1 MIAPSTYLAFL
12 VACIAL
18 ILVPGPSQALV
29 ISQTISHGRRHGAMT
44 AAGLNVGTLI
54 HALVAGFGLSAILVS
69 SALAFS
75 LVKYAGALY
84 LFYLGACALCRKPQV
99 GQLAASPTNRQVVLG
114 PSVLAGVLNP
124 KVALFFLAFLP
135 QFVDPA
141 HGPAMPQF
149 MLLGASM
156 AALDTASG
164 LVIVH
169 VVHRLRGRVLHSPRV
184 AALQDKLSGVVL
196 LLLGV
201 RLALQER

>member
-156 AALDTASG
+156 AMLDTAYA

>member
-156 AALDTASG
+156 AALDTAYG

-169 VVHRLRGRVLHSPRV
+169 VVHLLRGRVLHSPRV

>member
-114 PSVLAGVLNP
+114 QSVLAGVLNP

-156 AALDTASG
+156 AALDTAYG